1 MFEYSC
7 LFRYGDTHVG
17 SSGLVYFHTIQ
28 DFEGWFKTS
37 SQIRWAI
44 LASSNTG
51 EVVSRLERPT
61 PKITGND
68 PLPAVKNT

>member
-1 MFEYSC
+1 
-7 LFRYGDTHVG
+7 
-17 SSGLVYFHTIQ
+17 VYFHTIQ

-44 LASSNTG
+44 LAKSETG

-61 PKITGND
+61 PKLAGNE
-68 PLPAVKNT
+68 PLPELKTP

>member
-1 MFEYSC
+1 MFDYSC
-7 LFRYGDTHVG
+7 LFRYGDNHVG
-17 SSGLVYFHTIQ
+17 SSGVVYFHTIQ

-44 LASSNTG
+44 LAKSETG

-61 PKITGND
+61 PKLAGSE
-68 PLPAVKNT
+68 PLPELGNA